1 MVNKILRIYCFLLLI
16 TVFVIGGVVYFV
28 LNEDESDLIN
38 TISEDSFLAIKSNYS
53 NAMVEIENEIK
64 NQAYLISLLKE
75 YTNDA
80 ELFIQLQVLT
90 KNNDFVI
97 DTYVSDMQGVTISAQ
112 GGGIVE
118 GYNAKN

>member
-97 DTYVSDMQGVTISAQ
+97 DTYVSDM
-112 GGGIVE
+112 
-118 GYNAKN
+118 

>member
-16 TVFVIGGVVYFV
+16 TVFVIGGVVYFL

-90 KNNDFVI
+90 KTMI
-97 DTYVSDMQGVTISAQ
+97 LLLIRMCPICKG
-112 GGGIVE
+112 
-118 GYNAKN
+118 

>member
-64 NQAYLISLLKE
+64 NQAYLISLLI
-75 YTNDA
+75 
-80 ELFIQLQVLT
+80 EL
-90 KNNDFVI
+90 K
-97 DTYVSDMQGVTISAQ
+97 
-112 GGGIVE
+112 VE
-118 GYNAKN
+118 

>member
-1 MVNKILRIYCFLLLI
+1 MVNKILKIYCFLLLI

-38 TISEDSFLAIKSNYS
+38 TISEDSFLAIKSNYN

-80 ELFIQLQVLT
+80 EL
-90 KNNDFVI
+90 
-97 DTYVSDMQGVTISAQ
+97 S
-112 GGGIVE
+112 GI
-118 GYNAKN
+118 NKKQ